1 MEKKEGKAA
10 MRIFFHGNSARNNRC
25 AGFILPATVAAV
37 LICTCLYCVCFSLI
51 SARREL
57 LQKQAVEWDAGL
69 KQYNAEISGGFGAS
83 YAAD

>member
-1 MEKKEGKAA
+1 

-25 AGFILPATVAAV
+25 AGFILPAAVAAV

-57 LQKQAVEWDAGL
+57 LQKQALEWNAGL
-69 KQYNAEISGGFGAS
+69 EQYNAEVNERYGEL